1 LIVGVMAGA
10 VVLLVRDVEQHLEAA
25 GTPQPQA

>member
-1 LIVGVMAGA
+1 MAGA
-10 VVLLVRDVEQHLEAA
+10 VVLLVRDVEQHLEAG